1 VDLLTRLVEDPK
13 MLGAKELVKGNA
25 HHQIVQRVSQRQIDR
40 VDEGLRVGILGQ
52 VWLQAAQPRVQKDRP
67 ARLQRPAIHQRR
79 YIGNL
84 AVVIVALPQL
94 MVDQVDQIAGDLA
107 NVGQV
112 VERGLG
118 PQHVLL
124 DRRADIVPGL
134 AVSAQQAA
142 RPGVQVPPQ
151 PRAVQHEEIK
161 AGLYRHLAVAGEQR
175 FDVLRVPDE
184 NMMPFDAG
192 NAKAKD
198 VAVTVEE
205 AAE

>member
-1 VDLLTRLVEDPK
+1 MDLLTRLVEDPK

-79 YIGNL
+79 YIGNFA
-84 AVVIVALPQL
+84 AVILALPQL
-94 MVDQVDQIAGDLA
+94 MVDQVHQIAGDLA

-112 VERGLG
+112 VKRGLG
-118 PQHVLL
+118 SQHVLL

-134 AVSAQQAA
+134 AVGAQQATGP
-142 RPGVQVPPQ
+142 RVQIPPQ
-151 PRAVQHEEIK
+151 PCSVHHKEIK
-161 AGLYRHLAVAGEQR
+161 AGLNRHLAVAGEQR